1 VKTAKNKRTDTEEIQ
16 RTEEQKEKNLSDD
29 RRVAAMTVGIKTN
42 GQKEKKVLKVR
53 DVEEEKVQKLEEKT
67 KEKIEVEEGRLKK
80 AKKETDQETTVMTK
94 EVLIEEGK
102 ENIVKNLKIETDAKT
117 EMKVTRET
125 SGTKD
130 RTEKTAMTEEG

>member
-1 VKTAKNKRTDTEEIQ
+1 
-16 RTEEQKEKNLSDD
+16 
-29 RRVAAMTVGIKTN
+29 
-42 GQKEKKVLKVR
+42 
-53 DVEEEKVQKLEEKT
+53 VEEEKVPKLEEKT
-67 KEKIEVEEGRLKK
+67 KEKIEVEEGREKK

-130 RTEKTAMTEEG
+130 RAEKTAMTEEG

>member
-1 VKTAKNKRTDTEEIQ
+1 
-16 RTEEQKEKNLSDD
+16 
-29 RRVAAMTVGIKTN
+29 
-42 GQKEKKVLKVR
+42 
-53 DVEEEKVQKLEEKT
+53 VEEEKVPKLEEKT

-117 EMKVTRET
+117 EMKVMRET
-125 SGTKD
+125 SRTKD